1 MIDTHFKPT
10 RTPQDYYVSTYLRGN
25 ANRKRETDTHWR
37 SKTGSAEWNYRHKHR
52 VKVPI
57 ESAEATDLCLEM
69 WDKDIVG
76 ANDSLG
82 NAVYRLH
89 DWLKKCYVEQ
99 RSIKPLQLIKSHQ
112 NAFASAVDDTQPV
125 VMDRGGRTVGGGHG
139 DDEGG
144 SAVGSNYSQTDHS
157 AGGGGT
163 TSIPMTATTNPLSGE
178 GGIFMDD
185 LVQLEDEYA
194 VMLGNDGDGNGDSD
208 DGDSAGEDDELLEG
222 KKQKVVLYV
231 VASVSNSDT

>member
-1 MIDTHFKPT
+1 M
-10 RTPQDYYVSTYLRGN
+10 STYLRGN

-99 RSIKPLQLIKSHQ
+99 RSIKPLQLIKNYQ
-112 NAFASAVDDTQPV
+112 NAFANAADDAQPA
-125 VMDRGGRTVGGGHG
+125 VMDRGGHTGSGGHG
-139 DDEGG
+139 DDESG
-144 SAVGSNYSQTDHS
+144 SAVGSNYSQTDHG
-157 AGGGGT
+157 AGDGGA
-163 TSIPMTATTNPLSGE
+163 TSMPMTATTNPLSAE
-178 GGIFMDD
+178 GSIFMDD
-185 LVQLEDEYA
+185 LVELEDEHA
-194 VMLGNDGDGNGDSD
+194 VMLGDDGEGSGDSD

-222 KKQKVVLYV
+222 KKRKVVLYV
-231 VASVSNSDT
+231 VPTIARPIARSTCARLGT